1 MTSSGAGPASPRLLT
16 VPQGDDLDAKIRKTE
31 KELRAL
37 RKTLDHLTDRNTR
50 YRKNVT
56 KVRRRRA
63 ASTTHAVTRT
73 CAGGHQLAGR

>member
-1 MTSSGAGPASPRLLT
+1 MAGRLTPGCVPRPLS
-16 VPQGDDLDAKIRKTE
+16 PQGDDLDAKIRKTE

-56 KVRRRRA
+56 KVRPGGGEGVRRA
-63 ASTTHAVTRT
+63 R
-73 CAGGHQLAGR
+73 C